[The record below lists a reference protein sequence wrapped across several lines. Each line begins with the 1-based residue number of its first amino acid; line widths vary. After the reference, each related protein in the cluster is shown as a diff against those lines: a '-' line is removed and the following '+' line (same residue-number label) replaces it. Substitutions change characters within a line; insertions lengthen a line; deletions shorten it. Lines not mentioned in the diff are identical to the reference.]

1 MTQSDGFYF
10 QTMQA
15 QGNSAGVP
23 ELFVLT
29 MTPLPLPA
37 GSSAPPHE
45 SRPLEAHYAYMHRL
59 IEQGKVLAIGP
70 TLSDPINPVLA
81 PVPPGFAILN
91 VETRQEAED
100 IAANEPFHVRGWRH
114 NEVMAWTPKFGS
126 LIDALRAVT
135 TGRG

>member
-1 MTQSDGFYF
+1 MTRIDGFDF
-10 QTMQA
+10 PAMQA

-37 GSSAPPHE
+37 GFAATPHE
-45 SRPLEAHYAYMHRL
+45 SHPLEAHYAYMHRL
-59 IEQGKVLAIGP
+59 IEQGKILVIGP
-70 TLSDPINPVLA
+70 ALSDPIDPVLA
-81 PVPPGFAILN
+81 PVPPGLGILN
-91 VETRQEAED
+91 VENRQEAED
-100 IAANEPFHVRGWRH
+100 IAANEPFHMMGWRH

-126 LIDALRAVT
+126 LIEVLRAAT